1 MIRMIGLDLD
11 GTLLTRD
18 KRLTTENEAALR
30 EASRRGVFVV
40 PVTGRPCAGIPQ
52 EVSDLRFIVYAITS
66 NGAVTTDLREKKII
80 RARCMTPQTA
90 ALVIERSE
98 GENVIREYFAR
109 GYGYHDAASRQLLRE
124 RFGGT
129 PVIEYLRRSRIPVE
143 DFPASLMAEIDE
155 IENISI
161 MCRTPDQREKIREK
175 LEELTGIR
183 IILPWKTDL
192 EITSDRAD
200 KGEALLA
207 LGSML
212 GLRQEEIMAI
222 GDGNNDLGLMKAAG
236 LSIAMGNSDP
246 DVLEAADHVT
256 EDNEHDGVAQA
267 IRRYVL

>member
-52 EVSDLRFIVYAITS
+52 EVSDLPFIVYAITS
-66 NGAVTTDLREKKII
+66 NGAVITDRK
-80 RARCMTPQTA
+80 Q
-90 ALVIERSE
+90 
-98 GENVIREYFAR
+98 
-109 GYGYHDAASRQLLRE
+109 GYHDAASRQLLRE